1 MIVSLFI
8 QITVLVVCIGMTALL
23 LLLSYIWIKK
33 LLLDPI
39 QYLIETTPKTQKGT
53 QMKPLHLEYH
63 TFNSDTI
70 IMIEPCYGGGLVHCI
85 GNHTYEISEVEYKQ
99 LLELLGKE

>member
-8 QITVLVVCIGMTALL
+8 QITVFVLYIGLTALL
-23 LLLSYIWIKK
+23 LLISYIWFKK

-39 QYLIETTPKTQKGT
+39 QYLIKTSPKIKKGNH
-53 QMKPLHLEYH
+53 MKPLHLERH
-63 TFNSDTI
+63 IFNSDAI
-70 IMIEPCYGGGLVHCI
+70 IMVEPYDEGGVVHCTD
-85 GNHTYEISEVEYKQ
+85 NHSYHISESEYKQ